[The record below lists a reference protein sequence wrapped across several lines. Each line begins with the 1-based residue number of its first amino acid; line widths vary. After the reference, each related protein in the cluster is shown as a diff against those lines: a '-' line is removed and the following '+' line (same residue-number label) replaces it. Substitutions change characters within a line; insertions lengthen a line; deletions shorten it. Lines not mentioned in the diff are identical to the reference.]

1 MGLTCLNLWF
11 LETNHH
17 IDLSM
22 IYLLFLTTQD
32 SFQRVIIQQWLL
44 TEAKGT
50 NSTITKFLSVPK
62 KTR

>member
-44 TEAKGT
+44 TEANGI

>member
-1 MGLTCLNLWF
+1 MGLICLNLWF

-32 SFQRVIIQQWLL
+32 NFQRVIIQQWLL
-44 TEAKGT
+44 TEANGT

>member
-1 MGLTCLNLWF
+1 MDLTCPNLWF

-44 TEAKGT
+44 TEANGT
-50 NSTITKFLSVPK
+50 NSTITKFLSVQK
-62 KTR
+62 KIK

>member
-11 LETNHH
+11 PETNHH

-44 TEAKGT
+44 TEANGT

>member
-1 MGLTCLNLWF
+1 MGLTCPNLWF

-44 TEAKGT
+44 TEANGT
-50 NSTITKFLSVPK
+50 NSTITKFLSVQK
-62 KTR
+62 KTK